1 MWHVK
6 ALGFLVNQGNTELRA
21 VYHMYPG
28 SRAADLADLMKDTA
42 SISGG
47 CLVYV
52 AETAQLQQN
61 ALLYPGRC

>member
-1 MWHVK
+1 MRHTK
-6 ALGFLVNQGNTELRA
+6 ELGFLVNQGNTELRA
-21 VYHMYPG
+21 IYHTYPG
-28 SRAADLADLMKDTA
+28 SWAADLVDLMKDTA

-61 ALLYPGRC
+61 ALLHPGRC